1 MKITDAPVVVE
12 QAFAKPIETVWAAIT
27 EVDRMRQW
35 FFDNI
40 PDFKPELGF
49 ETRFVVSVEDRS
61 YTHMWKIIEV
71 EAPTLIRYNWHYQE
85 HAGDSNVLFILNE
98 KNGTTTLQVSTE
110 ILEDFPENVPEFGR
124 EQAVA
129 GWTYLIHERL
139 KALLQ

>member
-1 MKITDAPVVVE
+1 
-12 QAFAKPIETVWAAIT
+12 
-27 EVDRMRQW
+27 
-35 FFDNI
+35 
-40 PDFKPELGF
+40 
-49 ETRFVVSVEDRS
+49 
-61 YTHMWKIIEV
+61 MWKIIEV

-110 ILEDFPENVPEFGR
+110 ILEDFPDNVPEFGR